1 MSDASTEGASDG
13 VEVEVLAG
21 GVGNAGAVVRV
32 GEHVLR
38 PTSPHTP
45 AIHALLTHLAA
56 VGFDGAPRVVGVEA
70 DGRERLVFIPG
81 DVAVPPFPAWSQTD
95 AVLAST
101 AALLRRYHDA
111 VAGFVS
117 PPGVTWSPE
126 LADPMPGADP
136 ILCHNDL
143 CPENVVVRDG
153 IAVVL
158 LDFEFAAPGRR
169 VWDVAAMA
177 RMCVPID
184 TDEDA
189 ARTGRAGLDPFT
201 RLRVVADA
209 YGLAPDER
217 PDLVEALVMQAD
229 HGGAFV
235 RRRVEAGEPAFVAMW
250 EQMGGQERYDRRAR
264 WLRAN
269 RGRFTDALVEGADA
283 SYVAS
288 RGGTAG
294 VIPGAGAGRR
304 RR

>member
-45 AIHALLTHLAA
+45 AIHVLLTHLAA

-81 DVAVPPFPAWSQTD
+81 DVAVPPFPVWSQTD

-111 VAGFVS
+111 VAGFLA
-117 PPGVTWSPE
+117 PPEVTWSSE

-136 ILCHNDL
+136 IVCHNDL

-153 IAVVL
+153 IAVAL

-217 PDLVEALVMQAD
+217 PDLVEALVTQAD

-283 SYVAS
+283 SYAAS

-304 RR
+304 LR